1 MKVQY
6 INSSKGIK
14 NYENSVIAKGETN
27 DCVVR
32 AFASAFEMEYD
43 EAHGIVAKEFRR
55 ENRKGTAGFHLK
67 MNLFDKNNVTFNGKK
82 ISKITHEYDTMMY
95 YVKVKGHKVLRN
107 TTTSYFLKKYSVG
120 TYIVVVTGHAFTI
133 KDGVV
138 IGNYSD
144 AKKTRKH
151 IVGAWKI
158 G

>member
-6 INSSKGIK
+6 INSSNGIK

-32 AFASAFEMEYD
+32 AFASAFEIDYD
-43 EAHGIVAKEFRR
+43 EAHNIVETIFKRKPK
-55 ENRKGTAGFHLK
+55 KGTFNFSSIMGLLGQNGRKF
-67 MNLFDKNNVTFNGKK
+67 NNKGIT
-82 ISKITHEYDTMMY
+82 KITHEYNTMMY
-95 YVKVKGHKVLRN
+95 YAKVKGEKVLRN

-120 TYIVVVTGHAFTI
+120 TYIVIVTGHAFTI

-151 IVGAWKI
+151 ILGAWKI

>member
-6 INSSKGIK
+6 INSSNGIK
-14 NYENSVIAKGETN
+14 NYENSVIAKGEAN

-32 AFASAFEMEYD
+32 AFASAFEIEYD

-55 ENRKGTAGFHLK
+55 VKRKGTFGFGVK
-67 MNLFDKNNVTFNGKK
+67 MNLLDKNNVTFNGKK
-82 ISKITHEYDTMMY
+82 ISKITHEYDSMLY
-95 YVKVKGHKVLRN
+95 SVKVNGVKTLRN
-107 TTTSYFLKKYSVG
+107 TTTSYFLKKYPVG
-120 TYIVVVTGHAFTI
+120 TYIVIVRGHAFTI

-151 IVGAWKI
+151 ILGAWKI

>member
-6 INSSKGIK
+6 INSSNGIK

-32 AFASAFEMEYD
+32 AFASAFEIEYD

-55 ENRKGTAGFHLK
+55 VNRKGTLGFGVK
-67 MNLFDKNNVTFNGKK
+67 MNLLDKNNVTFNGKK
-82 ISKITHEYDTMMY
+82 ISKITHEYDSMLY
-95 YVKVKGHKVLRN
+95 SVKVNGVKTLRN
-107 TTTSYFLKKYSVG
+107 TTTSYFLKKYPVG
-120 TYIVVVTGHAFTI
+120 TYIVVVRGHAFTI

-144 AKKTRKH
+144 AKKTRKR
-151 IVGAWKI
+151 ILGAWKI